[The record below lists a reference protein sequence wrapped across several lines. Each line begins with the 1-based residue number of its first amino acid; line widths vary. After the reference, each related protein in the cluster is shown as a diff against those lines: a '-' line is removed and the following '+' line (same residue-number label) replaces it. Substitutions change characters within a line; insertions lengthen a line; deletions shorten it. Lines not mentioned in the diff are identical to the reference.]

1 MGAENTCF
9 WTEFYQPCLVH
20 QGPAN
25 SPLELHSKQFSG
37 FIGGPKKKK
46 KERESSNTT
55 ECIIK
60 NNQREFKVKIILLFL
75 GSAVKI
81 SFTLYTVRFN
91 FIFRDLSFLR
101 QNFNLHD
108 ILCLRKLRSQEIKL
122 NLIRTS
128 FLQLNPFF

>member
-1 MGAENTCF
+1 MFLDRILPTLFGPSGASKFSSGTALKTIF
-9 WTEFYQPCLVH
+9 RVH
-20 QGPAN
+20 WR
-25 SPLELHSKQFSG
+25 
-37 FIGGPKKKK
+37 PKKKK

-101 QNFNLHD
+101 QNFNLYD
-108 ILCLRKLRSQEIKL
+108 ILCLRKLRSQKIKL

-128 FLQLNPFF
+128 FLQLNPLFF